1 MKLQSTSLQERI
13 PSLDFLRGIAVL
25 GILLINIE
33 SFAYPNPWSSWQYG
47 YENRIDHQVR
57 FWVYFLTQGK
67 FYTMFALLFGVGFV
81 VFLDRVQ
88 RKVEG
93 LNVLD
98 IYARRIFW
106 LFIMG
111 VIHSC
116 FIWDGDILYH
126 YAICGLLLLPFRS
139 MKSRSIVF
147 ALFLLL
153 AIPLFKSYQNVSKRR
168 DTFQK
173 YSQAASQ
180 SSEERSA
187 AEEKTVKNWENR
199 YAEKTFEY
207 KEVEAPRRTYWEG
220 VEHSFKEGQVLE
232 GAFYYDSIIFSS
244 LIVML
249 VGMLFYRSGIF
260 SDYSAWR
267 FYWPISIGVLILG
280 LAINAYRYYHWT
292 YLDHEP
298 ILEFWKGWS
307 FTFPK
312 EILGI
317 GYILILN
324 GVYQKFLKT
333 WKLEWLTAIG
343 RTALSNYIVQSL
355 IQGLLFYGYGFGLHN
370 EFSRVELLGFVIGI
384 WILQIILA
392 QVWLRFY
399 TQGPL
404 EKIWRKLTYGFI
416 TVK

>member
-1 MKLQSTSLQERI
+1 
-13 PSLDFLRGIAVL
+13 
-25 GILLINIE
+25 
-33 SFAYPNPWSSWQYG
+33 
-47 YENRIDHQVR
+47 
-57 FWVYFLTQGK
+57 
-67 FYTMFALLFGVGFV
+67 MFALLFGVGFV

-93 LNVLD
+93 LDVLD

-111 VIHSC
+111 LIHSY

-139 MKSRSIVF
+139 MKRRSIVI

-153 AIPLFKSYQNVSKRR
+153 AIPLFKSYENVGKRQ

-173 YSQAASQ
+173 YSQAVGKSP
-180 SSEERSA
+180 EKRSA

-207 KEVEAPRRTYWEG
+207 KEVEAPRQTYWEG
-220 VEHSFKEGQVLE
+220 VKHSFKEGQVLD

-260 SDYSAWR
+260 SDYRVWQ
-267 FYWPISIGVLILG
+267 FYWPIAIGVLVLG
-280 LAINAYRYYHWT
+280 LAVNAFRYYHWT

-317 GYILILN
+317 GYVLILN
-324 GVYQKFLKT
+324 GVYQMFLKS
-333 WKLEWLTAIG
+333 WKLGWLTAIG

-355 IQGLLFYGYGFGLHN
+355 ILGILFYGYGFGLHN
-370 EFSRVELLGFVIGI
+370 QISRVELLGFVIGI
-384 WILQIILA
+384 WILQIILTK
-392 QVWLRFY
+392 VWLRFY

-404 EKIWRKLTYGFI
+404 EMIWRKLTYGFLAPKE
-416 TVK
+416 T

>member
-1 MKLQSTSLQERI
+1 
-13 PSLDFLRGIAVL
+13 
-25 GILLINIE
+25 
-33 SFAYPNPWSSWQYG
+33 
-47 YENRIDHQVR
+47 
-57 FWVYFLTQGK
+57 
-67 FYTMFALLFGVGFV
+67 MFALLFGVGFV
-81 VFLDRVQ
+81 LFMDRVQ
-88 RKVEG
+88 RKVQG

-106 LFIMG
+106 LFIIG
-111 VIHSC
+111 LIHSY

-126 YAICGLLLLPFRS
+126 YAVCGLLLLPFRS

-153 AIPLFKSYQNVSKRR
+153 AIPLFKSYENVSKRK

-173 YSQAASQ
+173 YSQAVSK
-180 SSEERSA
+180 SSEERST

-207 KEVEAPRRTYWEG
+207 KEVEAPRQTYWEG
-220 VEHSFKEGQVLE
+220 VRHSFKEGQVLD

-244 LIVML
+244 LMVML

-267 FYWPISIGVLILG
+267 FYWPIAIGVLVLG
-280 LAINAYRYYHWT
+280 LAVNAFRYYHWT

-317 GYILILN
+317 GYVLILN
-324 GVYQKFLKT
+324 GVYQKFLKS
-333 WKLEWLTAIG
+333 WKLGWLTAIG
-343 RTALSNYIVQSL
+343 RTALSNYIFQSL
-355 IQGLLFYGYGFGLHN
+355 ILGILFYGYGFGLHN
-370 EFSRVELLGFVIGI
+370 QFSRVELLGFVIGI
-384 WILQIILA
+384 WVLQIVLT

-404 EKIWRKLTYGFI
+404 EMIWRKLTYGFMS
-416 TVK
+416 VKETS